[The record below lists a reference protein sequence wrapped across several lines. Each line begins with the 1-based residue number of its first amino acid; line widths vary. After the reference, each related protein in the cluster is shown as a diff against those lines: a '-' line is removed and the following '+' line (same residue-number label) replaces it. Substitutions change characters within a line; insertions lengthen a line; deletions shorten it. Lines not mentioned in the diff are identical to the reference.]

1 MTKKSD
7 KECHESIKKLK
18 SLRVKLCNQQ
28 SSWKESFKSRD
39 FVINELQD
47 MHKKLTQT
55 DEDTSDW
62 CKKKVEYILTKIL
75 DLSCEEGGEQ
85 SDD

>member
-7 KECHESIKKLK
+7 KEFHESIKKLK
-18 SLRVKLCNQQ
+18 SLRAKLCNQQ
-28 SSWKESFKSRD
+28 STWKEAFKSRD

-47 MHKKLTQT
+47 MHEKLTQP
-55 DEDTSDW
+55 DEDTTDW

-75 DLSCEEGGEQ
+75 DLSCEEDGG
-85 SDD
+85 